1 MKGYNFIINIITY
14 WCFRSNVTR
23 IVERQKS
30 KEFPTSPIFLPS
42 KWHIFQLTEQQN
54 VARSKKNTDLNKV
67 DKLKENKENTSSN
80 LCDYFISRNQY
91 LFEDAIK
98 RVEKG
103 INKSFRQIQ
112 SILFLP
118 FLVEILLPWF
128 TIQPSYISANISIDP
143 ETTFN
148 VRLNDPSAISF
159 YLSDQYLAK
168 SIPQSLLRS
177 SM

>member
-112 SILFLP
+112 SILFVPPLP
-118 FLVEILLPWF
+118 RRNSSSLIHCHYSTKLHISQHQHRSRNDFQRPIEWSPCNFILS
-128 TIQPSYISANISIDP
+128 IRSISC
-143 ETTFN
+143 
-148 VRLNDPSAISF
+148 
-159 YLSDQYLAK
+159 
-168 SIPQSLLRS
+168 
-177 SM
+177 